1 MKIFLR
7 ILMILALGMML
18 FNLTLID
25 WSSPTE
31 GDSLVAIIGVFASAS
46 ALLLL
51 IILSLSL
58 KIKSKIKD

>member
-7 ILMILALGMML
+7 ILMLLALGMAV
-18 FNLTLID
+18 FNFSIID

-51 IILSLSL
+51 VILSLAR
-58 KIKSKIKD
+58 KIKSKIKN

>member
-7 ILMILALGMML
+7 ILMILALGMMA
-18 FNLTLID
+18 FNLTIID

>member
-18 FNLTLID
+18 FNLTIID